1 VPPRGGG
8 VPGCSLLPIKI
19 LKNMDFVDVMI
30 LIVMHDLPLSQNQP
44 LQSAVDKYIRILKNK
59 IKKIRMS

>member
-1 VPPRGGG
+1 M
-8 VPGCSLLPIKI
+8 PGCSLLPIKI